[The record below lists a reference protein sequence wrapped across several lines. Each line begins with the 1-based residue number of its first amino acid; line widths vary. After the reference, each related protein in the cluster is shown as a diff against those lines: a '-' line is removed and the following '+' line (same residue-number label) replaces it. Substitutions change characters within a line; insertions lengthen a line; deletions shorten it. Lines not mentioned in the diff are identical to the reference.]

1 MQQEMSYLPSLS
13 LSFHI
18 FKMGIIKIIAD
29 NCLVQ
34 IKLNKLCQTFT
45 QCLTQSALKKKDAV
59 NKITKESSVDF

>member
-1 MQQEMSYLPSLS
+1 
-13 LSFHI
+13 
-18 FKMGIIKIIAD
+18 MGIIKIIAD

-59 NKITKESSVDF
+59 NKITKESSVEQRNK